1 MQTANVLIDIY
12 QRMVDHFGPQH
23 WWPGDSPFEIMLG
36 AVLTQNTNW
45 QNVEKA
51 IANLKEAGC
60 LSYEAMAGMPREEIA
75 ALIRPAGYYNVKAD
89 RLCNLFAMITNNWDG
104 DLSYFLD
111 QPRGVVREE
120 LLNVKGV
127 GPETAD
133 AMVLYAAGYP
143 IFVVDAYTH
152 RILSR
157 HEIIPVD
164 YGYFEIQEL
173 LMDNLTED
181 VELYNEYHAL
191 LVQTGKQFCKKT
203 KPQCEKCPLAGVRG
217 IEQWSAENSLDW

>member
-1 MQTANVLIDIY
+1 
-12 QRMVDHFGPQH
+12 MVDHFGPQH

-111 QPRGVVREE
+111 QPQGVVREE
-120 LLNVKGV
+120 LLNVKGI

-143 IFVVDAYTH
+143 IFVVDTYTH

-164 YGYFEIQEL
+164 YGYFDIQEL
-173 LMDNLTED
+173 LMDNLAED
-181 VELYNEYHAL
+181 VGLYNEYHAL

-217 IEQWSAENSLDW
+217 IEQWSADSSLDW